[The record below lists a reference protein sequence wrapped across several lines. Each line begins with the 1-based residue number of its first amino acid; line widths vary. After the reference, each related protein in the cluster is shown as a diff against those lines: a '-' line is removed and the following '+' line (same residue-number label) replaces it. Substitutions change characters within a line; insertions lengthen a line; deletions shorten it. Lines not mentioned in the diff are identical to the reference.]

1 MILTKLATVKSPRV
15 KQLNA
20 KETEKVIKATLE
32 KDTLHT
38 GEHQYEWQVIFYPNQ
53 QRPEDNVRTTL
64 KCGKKK
70 NQSTQNSIF

>member
-53 QRPEDNVRTTL
+53 
-64 KCGKKK
+64 
-70 NQSTQNSIF
+70 